1 MRVLF
6 LAPQPF
12 FVERGTPIAV
22 KLAVAALC
30 AAGHQVDLVTFH
42 DGSDVRIDN
51 LRHFRIAKPPFI
63 SRVPIGFS
71 LSKVICDLWL
81 AASAYRLIR
90 TGRYDVVHA
99 VEEAVFV
106 ALAAR
111 PFKRFLL
118 VYDMD
123 SLMSD
128 QLIEKWSWLQPLQ
141 PVFAWWE
148 RLAVRKADLVLPV
161 CRSIADRIAPFAHPR
176 RLHLMPDA
184 VLEQPEGADASTE
197 DVRAR
202 FGVTGPLMLYVGNL
216 EPYQGLDLLLEG
228 LARLPPAERCHLVII
243 GGNGTAVAQYANRVS
258 QLALGSHVHLAGPRP
273 LALLGSYLTQAD
285 ILCSPRLKGVNTPMK
300 IYSYMASGRAILA
313 TDILSHTQVL
323 DDSTALLVPPTP
335 DGVARG
341 IQMLLRDSDHRE
353 RIGRNAA
360 LRARSTYSMPVFRRR
375 LEEAYACL
383 STG

>member
-30 AAGHQVDLVTFH
+30 GAGHHVDLVTFH
-42 DGSDVRIDN
+42 GGSDVRIDN
-51 LRHFRIAKPPFI
+51 LRHFRITKPPFI
-63 SRVPIGFS
+63 DRVPIGFS
-71 LSKVICDLWL
+71 FSKIICDLWL

-99 VEEAVFV
+99 VEEAVFL

-111 PFKRFLL
+111 PFKRFQL

-128 QLIEKWSWLQPLQ
+128 QLVEKWSWLRPLR
-141 PVFAWWE
+141 PILAWWE
-148 RLAVRKADLVLPV
+148 HFAVKRADLVLPV

-184 VLEQPEGADASTE
+184 VLEQSEGSTAPIE
-197 DVRAR
+197 DLRAG
-202 FGVTGPLMLYVGNL
+202 FSVTGALMLYVGNL
-216 EPYQGLDLLLEG
+216 EVYQGLDLLLEG
-228 LARLPPAERCHLVII
+228 LALLPPADRCHVVII
-243 GGNGTAVAQYANRVS
+243 GGSDAAVAQYVDRVS
-258 QLALGSHVHLAGPRP
+258 RLDLGSHVHLAGPRP
-273 LALLGSYLTQAD
+273 LALLSSYLAQAD

-323 DDSTALLVPPTP
+323 DDSTALLVRPTP
-335 DGVARG
+335 EGLARG
-341 IQMLLRDSDHRE
+341 IQKLLQDPGHRA
-353 RIGRNAA
+353 RIGQNAA
-360 LRARSTYSMPVFRRR
+360 ARARSAYSVPVFRRR

-383 STG
+383 GTG

>member
-12 FVERGTPIAV
+12 FIERGTPIAV

-30 AAGHQVDLVTFH
+30 GAGHHVDLVTFH
-42 DGSDVRIDN
+42 GGSDVRIDN
-51 LRHFRIAKPPFI
+51 LRHFRIARPPFVN
-63 SRVPIGFS
+63 RVPIGFS
-71 LSKVICDLWL
+71 VSKVICDLWL
-81 AASAYRLIR
+81 AARAYGLIR

-99 VEEAVFV
+99 VEEAVFL

-111 PFKRFLL
+111 PFKRFQL

-128 QLIEKWSWLQPLQ
+128 QLIDKWSWLRPLR
-141 PVFAWWE
+141 PILAWWE
-148 RLAVRKADLVLPV
+148 RLAVRRADLVLPV
-161 CRSIADRIAPFAHPR
+161 CRSIADRVAPFAHPR

-184 VLEQPEGADASTE
+184 VLEQTEGPCPQTE
-197 DVRAR
+197 DLRAR

-216 EPYQGLDLLLEG
+216 EAYQGIDLLLDG
-228 LARLPPAERCHLVII
+228 LALLAPSERCHLVII
-243 GGNGTAVAQYANRVS
+243 GGNDEAVARYSDRVS
-258 QLALGSHVHLAGPRP
+258 RRALGSQVHLAGPRP
-273 LALLGSYLTQAD
+273 LAQLNDYLAQAD

-323 DDSTALLVPPTP
+323 DESTALLVPPTP
-335 DGVARG
+335 EGIARG
-341 IQMLLRDSDHRE
+341 LRTLLQEPDHRA
-353 RIGRNAA
+353 RIGQNAA
-360 LRARSTYSMPVFRRR
+360 LHARSTYSISVFRQR

-383 STG
+383 GSK

>member
-30 AAGHQVDLVTFH
+30 GAGHQVDLVTFH
-42 DGSDVRIDN
+42 CGSDVRIDN
-51 LRHFRIAKPPFI
+51 LRHFRIRRPPFVNGV
-63 SRVPIGFS
+63 SIGFS
-71 LSKVICDLWL
+71 IGKVICDLWL
-81 AASAYRLIR
+81 AASAYRLMR

-111 PFKRFLL
+111 LFKRFQL

-128 QLIEKWSWLQPLQ
+128 QLIEKWAWLRPLQ
-141 PVFAWWE
+141 PIFAWWE
-148 RLAVRKADLVLPV
+148 RFAVKRADLVLPV

-184 VLEQPEGADASTE
+184 VLEQTE
-197 DVRAR
+197 DAGFPTEDLRAS
-202 FGVTGPLMLYVGNL
+202 FNMTGPFMLYVGNL
-216 EPYQGLDLLLEG
+216 EAYQGIDLLLEG
-228 LARLPPAERCHLVII
+228 LKLLPPAERCHLVII
-243 GGNGTAVAQYANRVS
+243 GGNDKAVAHYAGRVL
-258 QLALGSHVHLAGPRP
+258 QLGLGSHVHLAGSRP
-273 LALLGSYLTQAD
+273 LALLGSYLAQAD

-300 IYSYMASGRAILA
+300 VYSYMASGRAILA

-323 DDSTALLVPPTP
+323 DDSTAVLMPPTP
-335 DGVARG
+335 RGIARG
-341 IQMLLRDSDHRE
+341 IQTLLADSDQRA
-353 RIGRNAA
+353 RIGRAAA
-360 LRARSTYSMPVFRRR
+360 LCAASTYSISGYRRR
-375 LEEAYACL
+375 LEDAYACL
-383 STG
+383 GTV